1 MAVVLGSAGALGGGA
16 TYALTADA
24 VSGPPKDGD
33 QKDGDQK
40 DGVHSGSAGDTSDAS
55 SSGSS
60 GGGGSS
66 ASERGDNAAR
76 DMTILLTLGGNLPG
90 IIVPSLCGSLVTDF
104 SSRAEGYRLFW
115 VLLHIHLEPFSLS
128 KTQHQFTKTGAGQ
141 AQETLPL
148 LPKEESILPSLV
160 FSFFVSEKRSPVMVA
175 LSRQTITG

>member
-128 KTQHQFTKTGAGQ
+128 KTQHLFTRRGTSTGNSTSAAKRGIDTAVSRLFFLCLKKVLTGNGGIIKTNH
-141 AQETLPL
+141 
-148 LPKEESILPSLV
+148 
-160 FSFFVSEKRSPVMVA
+160 
-175 LSRQTITG
+175 

>member
-33 QKDGDQK
+33 QKYGDQK

-55 SSGSS
+55 SSSGTS
-60 GGGGSS
+60 GGGGNS

-128 KTQHQFTKTGAGQ
+128 KTQHLFTRRGTSIGNSTSAAKRGIDTAVSRLFFLCLREALTGNGGIIKTNH
-141 AQETLPL
+141 
-148 LPKEESILPSLV
+148 
-160 FSFFVSEKRSPVMVA
+160 
-175 LSRQTITG
+175 

>member
-55 SSGSS
+55 SSSGTS
-60 GGGGSS
+60 GGGGNS
-66 ASERGDNAAR
+66 ASDRGDNAAR

-115 VLLHIHLEPFSLS
+115 VLYYFSTYIWSHFHYLKRSISSPRQARDKHRKLYLCCQKRNRYCRLSSFLSLS
-128 KTQHQFTKTGAGQ
+128 Q
-141 AQETLPL
+141 
-148 LPKEESILPSLV
+148 
-160 FSFFVSEKRSPVMVA
+160 RSA
-175 LSRQTITG
+175 HR